1 MSVLFSLVIEENE
14 DFKWSFSIQALMDS
28 VFPLDFSLPHEDSQ
42 QLILLKFLILK
53 TPHTYVVKK
62 KKKISI
68 LLSSPWRKIQ
78 STDF

>member
-1 MSVLFSLVIEENE
+1 
-14 DFKWSFSIQALMDS
+14 MDS

-62 KKKISI
+62 KKKFPFSFPHHEGKYNLPIFRLKNI
-68 LLSSPWRKIQ
+68 LARFVSNE
-78 STDF
+78 STYLMLI